1 MHAVSVVIP
10 TYRRPKD
17 LERCLKSLKEQ
28 SLPPLEV
35 IVVLRESDLDTINL
49 IRSSE
54 FTLEFKDL
62 ALSFI
67 YISVPGVVAAMNL
80 GLKQAKGEIVAF
92 TDDDASPSSSWL
104 EQISK
109 HVQSDHRI
117 GGVGGRDILQNPNSW
132 DLGTREVVGIIKW
145 YGKLVGNHHRGV
157 GEAREVDILKGVNMA
172 FRKKAIEELSFDDRM
187 LGTGA
192 QVHFE
197 AAFCL
202 CLRRKGWKLIYDP
215 SITVDHYTAPR
226 FDEDQRCLFNEAAFF
241 NEIYNETLV
250 VIEHLSFVQRLFYL
264 IWVNTIGT
272 WRSLGLL
279 QYVRYL
285 LKSEQFA
292 WKKLRIS
299 NYARYQAWQSWR
311 KGPKKSQVS
320 D

>member
-1 MHAVSVVIP
+1 MHVVSVIIP

-17 LERCLKSLKEQ
+17 LERCLRSLKQQ

-49 IRSSE
+49 IQSGP

-62 ALSFI
+62 ALAFI

-104 EQISK
+104 EQISN
-109 HVQSDHRI
+109 HFQADHSI
-117 GGVGGRDILQNPNSW
+117 GGVGGRDRLQNPNSW
-132 DLGTREVVGIIKW
+132 DLGTRRVVGILRW
-145 YGKLVGNHHRGV
+145 YGKLVGEHHRGI

-172 FRKKAIEELSFDDRM
+172 FRQKSIENLWFDGRM

-202 CLRRKGWKLIYDP
+202 SLRRKGWKLIYDP
-215 SITVDHYTAPR
+215 SITVKHYTATR
-226 FDEDQRCLFNEAAFF
+226 FDEDQRRLFNETAFF

-250 VIEHLSFVQRLFYL
+250 IIEHLGFIQRLFFL
-264 IWVNTIGT
+264 IWVNTVGT
-272 WRSLGLL
+272 RRSLGLM

-285 LKSEQFA
+285 LKSEPFA
-292 WKKLRIS
+292 WKKLKIA
-299 NYARYQAWQSWR
+299 NYARYKAWKSWR
-311 KGPKKSQVS
+311 KGLETSRRS